1 MDFVTAI
8 EHLDRYEVFACCGP
22 FLGHPAEHRLLGD
35 HLRESPLLE
44 RGKALDG
51 FDVAEAGGQRWL
63 VHADR
68 VVLRPAPRYHDFEVA
83 GQTITGRFSEH
94 DLSDAV
100 EDAYR
105 RKGAQLVVSR
115 DAVGWL
121 AGFGSLPARGATLE
135 EALRNLLQK

>member
-8 EHLDRYEVFACCGP
+8 EKLGRHGVFACCGP
-22 FLGHPAEHRLLGD
+22 FLGHPAEYRLLSD

-51 FDVAEAGGQRWL
+51 FDVVEAGGQQWL

-83 GQTITGRFSEH
+83 GQTITGRFIEH
-94 DLSDAV
+94 ELSDTV

-105 RKGAQLVVSR
+105 KGGSQLAVSR
-115 DAVGWL
+115 DTVGWL
-121 AGFGSLPARGATLE
+121 AGFGSRAAHGATLE
-135 EALRNLLQK
+135 AALRNLLRK

>member
-1 MDFVTAI
+1 MDFATAI
-8 EHLDRYEVFACCGP
+8 EHLDRHEVFACCGP

-44 RGKALDG
+44 RGKALDC

-68 VVLRPAPRYHDFEVA
+68 VVLRPAPRYHEFEVA
-83 GQTITGRFSEH
+83 GQTITGRFNEH
-94 DLSDAV
+94 ELSDAV

-105 RKGAQLVVSR
+105 KKGAQLV
-115 DAVGWL
+115 
-121 AGFGSLPARGATLE
+121 
-135 EALRNLLQK
+135 